1 MIFFSFGGILFLFG
15 GTVFVFAF
23 CKNFVVVV
31 QIFIQ
36 GMSREGSLSWNLEHT
51 PWEDALPWVSSL
63 FSGPHIH
70 MFFLSF
76 RTEES
81 G

>member
-15 GTVFVFAF
+15 GIVFVFAF
-23 CKNFVVVV
+23 CRNFVVV

-63 FSGPHIH
+63 FFRPPHTYV
-70 MFFLSF
+70 LSVLQN
-76 RTEES
+76 
-81 G
+81 